1 MLFFCKGMPSTVLIN
16 IALIYMFRGLSIL
29 FCLVYSVVCVCKQ
42 IVSSTLKCDE
52 FVLKRGPRSLT
63 WTKESNVCESSR
75 AGKLV
80 GIMKTNAVIIALAI
94 DKLTVKA
101 LSQNICVR
109 GRKMVHYA

>member
-1 MLFFCKGMPSTVLIN
+1 MLFLCKGMPSTVLIN

-42 IVSSTLKCDE
+42 IVLTTLFPSTRLE
-52 FVLKRGPRSLT
+52 AR
-63 WTKESNVCESSR
+63 TKESNVCESSR